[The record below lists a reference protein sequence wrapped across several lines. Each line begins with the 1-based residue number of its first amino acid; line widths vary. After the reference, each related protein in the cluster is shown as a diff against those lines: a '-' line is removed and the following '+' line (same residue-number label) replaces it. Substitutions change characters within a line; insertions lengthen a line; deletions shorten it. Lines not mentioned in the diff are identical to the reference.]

1 MSRTTGT
8 RTCLLCAREI
18 EWIEVDG
25 AGAWTD
31 LSNQT
36 GCPDGGTPHAPG
48 PFCGWC
54 EDYGLIE
61 IFHPSTDGL
70 IGHRRCDIP
79 ECVARG
85 EERGARAAERHT
97 GKMVTSDEEFVPQVC
112 AQCGFGGYIAVPG
125 LPSHG
130 QQLYACAARGCGHTA
145 GHDAFTL
152 EDGERLTVH
161 NDGRLYVVRPYSGP
175 PF

>member
-1 MSRTTGT
+1 MSATTET
-8 RTCLLCAREI
+8 RTCLNCASDI

-25 AGAWTD
+25 PGAWND

-36 GCPDGGTPHAPG
+36 ECPDGGTPHAPG

-61 IFHPSTDGL
+61 IFHLSTDGL
-70 IGHRRCDIP
+70 IGHRPCENP
-79 ECVARG
+79 ECVARA
-85 EERGARAAERHT
+85 EERAAGAAARHT
-97 GKMVTSDEEFVPQVC
+97 GEMFTSDEEFVPQVC
-112 AQCGFGGYIAVPG
+112 AQCGFGGYIAAPG
-125 LPSHG
+125 LSSQP
-130 QQLYACAARGCGHTA
+130 LYVCTARGCGHTA

-161 NDGRLYVVRPYSGP
+161 NGGRLYVVRPYDGP